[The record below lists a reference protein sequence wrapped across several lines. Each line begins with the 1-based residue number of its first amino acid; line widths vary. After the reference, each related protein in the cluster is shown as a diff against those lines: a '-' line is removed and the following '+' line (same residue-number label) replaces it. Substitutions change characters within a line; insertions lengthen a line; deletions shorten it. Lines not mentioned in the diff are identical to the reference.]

1 MDAKIEAVINSA
13 GLSEEDAA
21 KVIAA
26 LEAVATA
33 PGVGTVLRNPATGDV
48 ATYVREYGETY
59 WRVRATNDRTWTE
72 FEPIVGWDVLY
83 DAPATVTT
91 PGDAAV
97 DPVEAPVDD
106 TVVADEPVEPKT
118 TKTTTKK

>member
-1 MDAKIEAVINSA
+1 MDPVTLDVIKSA
-13 GLSEEDAA
+13 GLSEEDTA

-26 LEAVATA
+26 LEAVTTT

-59 WRVRATNDRTWTE
+59 WRVRATNDRTWIETQ
-72 FEPIVGWDVLY
+72 PIVGWDTLY

-91 PGDAAV
+91 PGEAAV
-97 DPVEAPVDD
+97 DPVEAPVADA
-106 TVVADEPVEPKT
+106 VADEPAPEPKEV
-118 TKTTTKK
+118 KA